1 MRKRRSHS
9 DEEHEEHVNHEAWVI
24 PYADMLTLLM
34 GLFLVLWAIGNE
46 DLAKMKEFSQS
57 FRSEVG
63 IVQNGGPG
71 FGPGD
76 GAGGAP
82 AKETSQAAPLSEGEL
97 EKAGKALDRE
107 AAALAA
113 AKGESQQL
121 TLAETI
127 IRDRAKSAGVDSA
140 ISFRREDRGLIVSI
154 VSDDVLFAPGSAD
167 LRIDGRVTLDV
178 LAGALNELP
187 NRISIEGHTD
197 NIPISNAKF
206 PSNWELSTARAGSVL
221 RYLVDAHGLDR
232 TRLVAGGYA
241 EQRPLES
248 NDSVL
253 GRARNRRVDIAVLS
267 NTTTTVLPP
276 VADKAPATDKASAD
290 KASAGKASAGKKKT
304 EAAHS
309 ETAASGRTSGKAS
322 AGKATG
328 G

>member
-1 MRKRRSHS
+1 MRRRRSPA
-9 DEEHEEHVNHEAWVI
+9 DDEHEEHVNHEAWVI

-46 DLAKMKEFSQS
+46 DLAKMKEFSES

-63 IVQNGGPG
+63 LVQNAGPG

-76 GAGGAP
+76 GAG
-82 AKETSQAAPLSEGEL
+82 AAPTEEEATEQALSEDDL

-113 AKGESQQL
+113 ARGENQQL
-121 TLAETI
+121 SEAEAI
-127 IRDRAKSAGVDSA
+127 IRERASKAGVGAA

-167 LRIDGRVTLDV
+167 LRADGRVALDV

-187 NRISIEGHTD
+187 NKISIEGHTD
-197 NIPISNAKF
+197 DVPISNAKF

-221 RYLVDAHGLDR
+221 RYLVDSHALDK

-248 NDSVL
+248 NDSVA

-267 NTTTTVLPP
+267 SGARI
-276 VADKAPATDKASAD
+276 VAPKV
-290 KASAGKASAGKKKT
+290 
-304 EAAHS
+304 
-309 ETAASGRTSGKAS
+309 
-322 AGKATG
+322 G

>member
-1 MRKRRSHS
+1 MRKRRSHA
-9 DEEHEEHVNHEAWVI
+9 DDDHEEHVNHEAWVI

-46 DLAKMKEFSQS
+46 DLAKMKEFSES

-63 IVQNGGPG
+63 IVQKGGPG
-71 FGPGD
+71 MGPGD
-76 GAGGAP
+76 GAGSAP
-82 AKETSQAAPLSEGEL
+82 TDEKLPEEKSPEEKLTKGQL
-97 EKAGKALDRE
+97 EKAGQALDRE

-121 TLAETI
+121 TQAESI
-127 IRDRAKSAGVDSA
+127 IRERAAAAGVSAA

-154 VSDDVLFAPGSAD
+154 VSDDVLFGPGSAD
-167 LRIDGRVTLDV
+167 LRADGRVALDV

-206 PSNWELSTARAGSVL
+206 PSNWELSTARAGTVL
-221 RYLVDAHGLDR
+221 RYLVDSHGLDK
-232 TRLVAGGYA
+232 TKLVAGGYA
-241 EQRPLES
+241 EQRPLEP
-248 NDSVL
+248 NETVE

-267 NTTTTVLPP
+267 
-276 VADKAPATDKASAD
+276 S
-290 KASAGKASAGKKKT
+290 
-304 EAAHS
+304 
-309 ETAASGRTSGKAS
+309 AASPAVPTT
-322 AGKATG
+322 AGEVAG